1 MSSELRRKNVNEVA
15 VTQYDISVIP
25 NDFNITTIFNLIDS
39 GAVEMPVFQRN
50 YIWDKKRASRFIES
64 LILGLPVPQIFLYQK
79 ERNKFLVIDGQQRL
93 LSIYY
98 YIKQRFPLVEKRAE
112 LRKVFDL
119 NNGIPDSILF
129 SDMYFQDF
137 KLQLSKSEN
146 REKNPLDGLRY
157 NTLGLYKSNFE
168 FMTIRCMAIR
178 QNEPKEDDSSVF
190 EIFSRLNTGGVNL
203 SNQEIR
209 ACLYYSD
216 FFRMLNILNQNSI
229 WRNIYG
235 KPEDGKFKDVEIILR
250 SFALLCD
257 GENYSG
263 SMNGFINRFA
273 KKAMNYSTSE
283 IEYFENLFT
292 SFLESCSEISRET
305 FATKKGEFNGALFDS
320 VFVATVDIYYKEKSL
335 VGGKIQPDK
344 INALKKDVEFEEAI
358 THSTSHSKMVKKRLA
373 KAQEYL
379 KLKHSS
385 LAYQT
390 FSHLH
395 DPAPLELHEAFLQDG
410 GRC

>member
-1 MSSELRRKNVNEVA
+1 MNSELRRKSVNEVA

-25 NDFNITTIFNLIDS
+25 NDFNIITIFNLIDS

-98 YIKQRFPLVEKRAE
+98 YIKQRFPLSGKRAE

-119 NNGIPDSILF
+119 NNGIPDSDLF
-129 SDMYFQDF
+129 NDMYFQDF

-146 REKNPLDGLRY
+146 GEKNPLDGLRY

-203 SNQEIR
+203 TNQEIR

-216 FFRMLNILNQNSI
+216 FFRMLNILNQNGV
-229 WRNIYG
+229 WRDFYG

-257 GENYSG
+257 SENYSG
-263 SMNGFINRFA
+263 SMNSFINRFA
-273 KKAMNYSTSE
+273 KKAMNYSAGE
-283 IEYFENLFT
+283 IEYFKDIFNL
-292 SFLESCSEISRET
+292 FLESCSGISRET
-305 FATKKGEFNGALFDS
+305 FTTKKREFNGALFDS
-320 VFVATVDIYYKEKSL
+320 VFVATVDRCYKEKSL
-335 VGGKIQPDK
+335 VVEKIQPDK
-344 INALKKDVEFEEAI
+344 INALKKDTEFEEAI
-358 THSTSHSKMVKKRLA
+358 THSTSHTKMVKKRLA
-373 KAQEYL
+373 KAREYL
-379 KLKHSS
+379 
-385 LAYQT
+385 Q
-390 FSHLH
+390 
-395 DPAPLELHEAFLQDG
+395 
-410 GRC
+410 

>member
-1 MSSELRRKNVNEVA
+1 MSSELRRKSVNEVA

-25 NDFNITTIFNLIDS
+25 NDFNIITIFNLIDS

-98 YIKQRFPLVEKRAE
+98 YIKQRFPLSEKRAE

-129 SDMYFQDF
+129 NDTYFQDF

-146 REKNPLDGLRY
+146 GEKNPLDGLRY

-203 SNQEIR
+203 TNQEIR

-216 FFRMLNILNQNSI
+216 FFRMLNILNQNGV
-229 WRNIYG
+229 WRNFYG
-235 KPEDGKFKDVEIILR
+235 KPEDGKFRDVEIILR

-263 SMNGFINRFA
+263 SMNSFINRFA

-283 IEYFENLFT
+283 IEYFKNLFT
-292 SFLESCSEISRET
+292 SFLESCSDISRET
-305 FATKKGEFNGALFDS
+305 FSTKKGEFNGALFDS
-320 VFVATVDIYYKEKSL
+320 VFVATVDRYYKEKSL
-335 VGGKIQPDK
+335 VGGKTQPDK

-358 THSTSHSKMVKKRLA
+358 THSTSHTKMVKKRLE
-373 KAQEYL
+373 KAREYL
-379 KLKHSS
+379 
-385 LAYQT
+385 Q
-390 FSHLH
+390 
-395 DPAPLELHEAFLQDG
+395 
-410 GRC
+410 

>member
-1 MSSELRRKNVNEVA
+1 MSSELRRKSVNEVA

-129 SDMYFQDF
+129 NDMYFQDF

-146 REKNPLDGLRY
+146 GEKNPLDGLRY
-157 NTLGLYKSNFE
+157 NTLGLYKSDFE

-216 FFRMLNILNQNSI
+216 FFRILNILNQNSI

-235 KPEDGKFKDVEIILR
+235 KPEDGKFRDVEIILR

-320 VFVATVDIYYKEKSL
+320 VFVATVDRYYKEKSL
-335 VGGKIQPDK
+335 VGGKTQPDK

-358 THSTSHSKMVKKRLA
+358 THSTSHTKMVKKRLE
-373 KAQEYL
+373 KAREYL
-379 KLKHSS
+379 
-385 LAYQT
+385 Q
-390 FSHLH
+390 
-395 DPAPLELHEAFLQDG
+395 
-410 GRC
+410 

>member
-1 MSSELRRKNVNEVA
+1 MSSELRRKSVNEVA

-112 LRKVFDL
+112 LRKVFDR
-119 NNGIPDSILF
+119 NNGIPDSVLF
-129 SDMYFQDF
+129 NNMYFQDF

-146 REKNPLDGLRY
+146 GEKNPLDGLRY

-216 FFRMLNILNQNSI
+216 FFRILNILNQNSV
-229 WRNIYG
+229 WRNFYG
-235 KPEDGKFKDVEIILR
+235 KPEDGKFRDVEILLR

-292 SFLESCSEISRET
+292 SFLKSCSEISRET
-305 FATKKGEFNGALFDS
+305 FATKKGELNGALFDS
-320 VFVATVDIYYKEKSL
+320 VFVATVDRYYKEKSL
-335 VGGKIQPDK
+335 VDGKIQPDK

-358 THSTSHSKMVKKRLA
+358 THSTSHTKMVKKRLE
-373 KAQEYL
+373 KAREYL
-379 KLKHSS
+379 
-385 LAYQT
+385 Q
-390 FSHLH
+390 
-395 DPAPLELHEAFLQDG
+395 
-410 GRC
+410 

>member
-1 MSSELRRKNVNEVA
+1 MSSGLRRKIVNNMA
-15 VTQYDISVIP
+15 VMQYDISVIP
-25 NDFNITTIFNLIDS
+25 NDFNIITIFNLIDS
-39 GAVEMPVFQRN
+39 GAIEMPVFQRN

-64 LILGLPVPQIFLYQK
+64 LILGLPIPQIFLYQK

-98 YIKQRFPLVEKRAE
+98 YVKQRFPLSEKRAE
-112 LRKVFDL
+112 LRKVFDA
-119 NNGIPDSILF
+119 NAGIPNSILF
-129 SDMYFQDF
+129 DDTYFQDF

-146 REKNPLDGLRY
+146 GEKNPLDGLRY

-168 FMTIRCMAIR
+168 FMTVRCMAIR

-203 SNQEIR
+203 TNQEIR

-229 WRNIYG
+229 WRDMYG

-250 SFALLCD
+250 SFALLCN

-273 KKAMNYSTSE
+273 KKAMNYSAQE
-283 IEYFENLFT
+283 IDYLRDLFT
-292 SFLESCSEISRET
+292 SFLASCSGISRET
-305 FATKKGEFNGALFDS
+305 FSSKKGEFNGALFDC
-320 VFVATVDIYYKEKSL
+320 VFVVSVEKCYKAKSL
-335 VGGKIQPDK
+335 VSGQIQSDK
-344 INALKKDVEFEEAI
+344 IEALKIDPEFVEAV
-358 THSTSHSKMVKKRLA
+358 THSTSHTKMVKKRIA
-373 KAQEYL
+373 KTREYL
-379 KLKHSS
+379 
-385 LAYQT
+385 Q
-390 FSHLH
+390 
-395 DPAPLELHEAFLQDG
+395 
-410 GRC
+410 

>member
-1 MSSELRRKNVNEVA
+1 MSSELRRKSVNEVA

-129 SDMYFQDF
+129 NDMYFQDF

-146 REKNPLDGLRY
+146 GEKNPLDGLRY

-216 FFRMLNILNQNSI
+216 FFRILNILNQNSI

-235 KPEDGKFKDVEIILR
+235 KPEDGKFRDVEIILR

-263 SMNGFINRFA
+263 SMNDFINRFA

-320 VFVATVDIYYKEKSL
+320 VFVATVDRYYKEKSL
-335 VGGKIQPDK
+335 VGGKTQPDK

-358 THSTSHSKMVKKRLA
+358 THSTSHTKMVKKRLE
-373 KAQEYL
+373 KAREYL
-379 KLKHSS
+379 
-385 LAYQT
+385 Q
-390 FSHLH
+390 
-395 DPAPLELHEAFLQDG
+395 
-410 GRC
+410 

>member
-1 MSSELRRKNVNEVA
+1 MSSELRRKSVNEVA

-129 SDMYFQDF
+129 NDMYFQDF

-146 REKNPLDGLRY
+146 GEKNPLDGLRY

-178 QNEPKEDDSSVF
+178 QNEPKEGDSSVF

-235 KPEDGKFKDVEIILR
+235 KPEDGKFRDVEIILR

-320 VFVATVDIYYKEKSL
+320 VFVATVDRYYKEKSL
-335 VGGKIQPDK
+335 VGGKTQPDK

-358 THSTSHSKMVKKRLA
+358 THSTSHTKMVKKRLE
-373 KAQEYL
+373 KAREYL
-379 KLKHSS
+379 
-385 LAYQT
+385 Q
-390 FSHLH
+390 
-395 DPAPLELHEAFLQDG
+395 
-410 GRC
+410 

>member
-1 MSSELRRKNVNEVA
+1 MSSELRRKCVNEVA

-129 SDMYFQDF
+129 NDMYFQDF

-146 REKNPLDGLRY
+146 GEKNPLDGLRY

-235 KPEDGKFKDVEIILR
+235 KPEDGKFRDVEIVLR

-283 IEYFENLFT
+283 VEYFENLFT

-320 VFVATVDIYYKEKSL
+320 VFVATVDRYYKEKSL

-358 THSTSHSKMVKKRLA
+358 THSTSHTKMVKKRLE
-373 KAQEYL
+373 KACEYL
-379 KLKHSS
+379 
-385 LAYQT
+385 Q
-390 FSHLH
+390 
-395 DPAPLELHEAFLQDG
+395 
-410 GRC
+410 

>member
-1 MSSELRRKNVNEVA
+1 MSSELRRKSVNEVA

-25 NDFNITTIFNLIDS
+25 NDFNIITIFNLIDS
-39 GAVEMPVFQRN
+39 GAIEMPVFQRN

-64 LILGLPVPQIFLYQK
+64 LILGLPVTQILLYQK

-98 YIKQRFPLVEKRAE
+98 YIKQRFPLSEKRAE

-129 SDMYFQDF
+129 HDTYFQDF

-146 REKNPLDGLRY
+146 GEKNPLDGLHY

-235 KPEDGKFKDVEIILR
+235 KPEDGKFRDVEIILR

-320 VFVATVDIYYKEKSL
+320 VFVATVDKYYKEKSL
-335 VGGKIQPDK
+335 VGGKTQPDK

-358 THSTSHSKMVKKRLA
+358 THSTSHTKMVKKRLE
-373 KAQEYL
+373 KAREYL
-379 KLKHSS
+379 
-385 LAYQT
+385 Q
-390 FSHLH
+390 
-395 DPAPLELHEAFLQDG
+395 
-410 GRC
+410 

>member
-1 MSSELRRKNVNEVA
+1 MSSELRKKSVNEVA

-129 SDMYFQDF
+129 NDMYFQDF

-146 REKNPLDGLRY
+146 GEKNPLDGLRY

-190 EIFSRLNTGGVNL
+190 EIFSRLNTGGINL

-216 FFRMLNILNQNSI
+216 FFKMLNILNQNST
-229 WRNIYG
+229 WRKFYG
-235 KPEDGKFKDVEIILR
+235 KPEDGKFRDVEIILR

-305 FATKKGEFNGALFDS
+305 FATKKAEFNGALFDS
-320 VFVATVDIYYKEKSL
+320 VFVATVDRYYKEKSL

-358 THSTSHSKMVKKRLA
+358 THSTSHTKMVKKRLE
-373 KAQEYL
+373 KAREYL
-379 KLKHSS
+379 
-385 LAYQT
+385 Q
-390 FSHLH
+390 
-395 DPAPLELHEAFLQDG
+395 
-410 GRC
+410 

>member
-1 MSSELRRKNVNEVA
+1 MSSELRRKSVNEVA

-129 SDMYFQDF
+129 NDMYFQDF

-146 REKNPLDGLRY
+146 GEKNPLDGLRY

-235 KPEDGKFKDVEIILR
+235 KPEDRKFRDVEIILR

-320 VFVATVDIYYKEKSL
+320 VFVATVDRYYKEKSL
-335 VGGKIQPDK
+335 VGGKTQPDK

-358 THSTSHSKMVKKRLA
+358 THSTSHTKMVKKRLE
-373 KAQEYL
+373 KAREYL
-379 KLKHSS
+379 
-385 LAYQT
+385 Q
-390 FSHLH
+390 
-395 DPAPLELHEAFLQDG
+395 
-410 GRC
+410 

>member
-1 MSSELRRKNVNEVA
+1 MSSELRRKSVNEVA

-129 SDMYFQDF
+129 NDMYFQDF

-146 REKNPLDGLRY
+146 GEKNPLDGLRY

-216 FFRMLNILNQNSI
+216 FFRMLNILNQNSV
-229 WRNIYG
+229 WRNFYG
-235 KPEDGKFKDVEIILR
+235 KPEDGKFRDVEIILR

-263 SMNGFINRFA
+263 SLNGFINRFA

-305 FATKKGEFNGALFDS
+305 FSTKKGEFNGALFDS
-320 VFVATVDIYYKEKSL
+320 VFVATVDRYYKEKSL

-344 INALKKDVEFEEAI
+344 INALKKDVKFEEAI
-358 THSTSHSKMVKKRLA
+358 THSTSHTKMVKKRLE
-373 KAQEYL
+373 KAREYL
-379 KLKHSS
+379 
-385 LAYQT
+385 Q
-390 FSHLH
+390 
-395 DPAPLELHEAFLQDG
+395 
-410 GRC
+410 